1 MENTLK
7 RIEIKSR
14 YSKQY
19 NPFREIN
26 TSRYVYLYGYQGNS
40 YRKEV

>member
-1 MENTLK
+1 MKNTLN
-7 RIEIKSR
+7 RIEIKSK
-14 YSKQY
+14 YSKMY
-19 NPFREIN
+19 SPFKEIN